1 MRKIENTSMRLII
14 SNMHAKYIE
23 DIKYIKYIE
32 YNENTS
38 IHI

>member
-1 MRKIENTSMRLII
+1 MRLII

-23 DIKYIKYIE
+23 DIKYIE